1 LPTKQQLIEFSD
13 LKQRGI
19 VRSWAQLAN
28 LIKREN
34 FPPGFYLSANTR
46 VWEEASI
53 DSRLE
58 SRIAASGH
66 EREVA

>member
-1 LPTKQQLIEFSD
+1 MLKILVRFRD

-19 VRSWAQLAN
+19 VRSWAQLAY

-34 FPPGFYLSANTR
+34 FPGGFYLSANTR
-46 VWEEASI
+46 VWEESST
-53 DSRLE
+53 DSWLE
-58 SRIAASGH
+58 TRIAASGH